1 MKGSPAATNPDVT
14 GGAANHAHISPSHSH
29 TLSSHRHTGTTG
41 SDDNRSRTNFT
52 NGSSPDHPHD
62 HSYTSGSIG
71 GTGPDAG
78 TATWN
83 NTASDPPFFEVIF
96 IQSDGTPVG
105 IPDGAVC
112 LLNSVTPPTGW
123 IQHVGSKD
131 RFLKG
136 AAAAAGNG
144 GSTGGGGAH
153 AHTGI
158 SHGHTG
164 TIGSHQHGT
173 ADSGVSNQTKSWRPL
188 STGSTGRPTSSHGHS
203 TSYANSG
210 AAAVDSVASGDTGS
224 TTYEPSFHT
233 LLVVENDTGADETPV
248 NIIASYLGTLTS
260 IPDNWFLCDGTHGT
274 PDLRDKFIKC
284 AKYGADVGTT
294 GGSDGHDHGDPAG
307 HSHGAVHRHSATHA
321 THTAGNNRG
330 IGLGEVFTLDHSHP
344 SSYTNFAGATTSDV
358 STIDTDSDTQPPF
371 RTVAYVQFQAVGIHS
386 AIPGIIGA

>member
-29 TLSSHRHTGTTG
+29 TLASHSHLGTTG
-41 SDDNRSRTNFT
+41 SG
-52 NGSSPDHPHD
+52 GSSSNGNSQTGTQPADPHD

-78 TATWN
+78 TPTWN
-83 NTASDPPFFEVIF
+83 NTASDPLFFEVIF

-112 LLNSVTPPTGW
+112 LFNSGTPPTGW
-123 IQHVGSKD
+123 IQHVGSKA

-136 AAAAAGNG
+136 AAAAGNG
-144 GSTGGGGAH
+144 GGTGGGGAH
-153 AHTGI
+153 VHTGI

-164 TIGSHQHGT
+164 TIGNHQHGT
-173 ADSGVSNQTKSWRPL
+173 ADSSETRNYRSVKPNSSGT
-188 STGSTGRPTSSHGHS
+188 TGAPTNHHLHS
-203 TSYANSG
+203 TSYDDSG
-210 AAAVDSVASGDTGS
+210 SIGVDSVASGDTGS

-233 LLVVENDTGADETPV
+233 LLAVENDTGEDETPV

-260 IPDNWFLCDGTHGT
+260 IPDNWFLCDGNNGT
-274 PDLRDKFIKC
+274 PDLRNKFIKC
-284 AKYGADVGTT
+284 ANVVSYVGTT

-307 HSHGAVHRHSATHA
+307 HSHGAGHTHAATHA
-321 THTAGNNRG
+321 THTAVITRG
-330 IGLGEVFTLDHSHP
+330 TGFGDSLIEDHSHP
-344 SSYTNFAGATTSDV
+344 GSTTYSAGSTTSDV
-358 STIDTDSDTQPPF
+358 STIDTNSDTQPSF